1 MDYQWLPAA
10 YVLCEYKCRTTII
23 RHTENKVALL
33 YTLFANTIYVMVYLK
48 PHDLYLILYLQSLDG
63 ARWTYASA
71 SAACG
76 LSASEANAAVKRAL
90 RSGLMREAV
99 GAETNPQ
106 PHRAALMEF
115 MSHGVRYAFP
125 AEVGSWVRGVPTA
138 FGAPGLEHLTA
149 GDQEHMLVWP
159 SVRGTIKGLSLT
171 PLHAK
176 ASVAVHQAPRF
187 HVYLALAD
195 ILRQASPRGREVAAI
210 QLKTMIDGN
219 GSTPP
224 PGHHITG
231 IGGSG
236 AGPAGR

>member
-1 MDYQWLPAA
+1 
-10 YVLCEYKCRTTII
+10 V
-23 RHTENKVALL
+23 
-33 YTLFANTIYVMVYLK
+33 
-48 PHDLYLILYLQSLDG
+48 
-63 ARWTYASA
+63 

-90 RSGLMREAV
+90 YSGLMRGAV
-99 GAETNPQ
+99 GKESNPQ
-106 PHRAALMEF
+106 PHQAALIEF

-125 AEVGSWVRGVPTA
+125 AEIGGWVRGVPTA

-159 SVRGTIKGLSLT
+159 SVRGTVKGLSFT

-176 ASVAVHQAPRF
+176 APVAVQQAPRF

-219 GSTPP
+219 GPAVPNSTSTAPRN
-224 PGHHITG
+224 HQ
-231 IGGSG
+231 
-236 AGPAGR
+236 A

>member
-1 MDYQWLPAA
+1 
-10 YVLCEYKCRTTII
+10 
-23 RHTENKVALL
+23 
-33 YTLFANTIYVMVYLK
+33 MVYLK

-63 ARWTYASA
+63 ARWTYATV

-99 GAETNPQ
+99 GAEPNPQ
-106 PHRAALMEF
+106 PHLAALVEF

-159 SVRGTIKGLSLT
+159 SVRGTVKGLSLT

-176 ASVAVHQAPRF
+176 ASVAVQQAPRF

-224 PGHHITG
+224 PGHHIAG
-231 IGGSG
+231 IGGGG
-236 AGPAGR
+236 AGSAGR